1 VTNVVLAS
9 DRFRPSGRPTRLPGP
24 VELEMHFRFLG
35 TDVRVVSASV
45 GLLQHWATVYG
56 AFRVMPGEAAITV
69 RVETRDGR
77 RALDGDDRLL
87 PPLATPPLDRWLW
100 LRGVAVC
107 RAGQATLLVGGP
119 DAGGTPLALSLAT
132 RGQTLLAADLL
143 PLDPADLLLAPFPR
157 SVRLRRDEL
166 SLLAVEPA
174 HPALTPFRTWSGAVE
189 WQADT
194 RLLLGQRPGRAAAE
208 VAAIVFLEAAA
219 GGEPRLSPLAADEAA
234 HRLRAGLAQPP
245 ADGALAERALA
256 RLCRQ
261 APAHV
266 LVSGPPAATGELV
279 DHLLQ
284 PPPHG

>member
-1 VTNVVLAS
+1 MTNVVLAS
-9 DRFRPSGRPTRLPGP
+9 DRFRPPGWPARLPGP
-24 VELEMHFRFLG
+24 VELEMQFRFLG

-45 GLLQHWATVYG
+45 GLLQHWSMVYG
-56 AFRVMPGEAAITV
+56 AFRVMPGQAAITL
-69 RVETRDGR
+69 RVGS
-77 RALDGDDRLL
+77 DGDDRLL

-100 LRGVAVC
+100 LPGAAVC

-119 DAGGTPLALSLAT
+119 DAGATPLALSLAT

-208 VAAIVFLEAAA
+208 GGAIVFLEAA
-219 GGEPRLSPLAADEAA
+219 GGEEPRLSPLAADEAA
-234 HRLRAGLAQPP
+234 RRLRAGLAHAP
-245 ADGALAERALA
+245 ADGALVERALA
-256 RLCRQ
+256 KLCRQ

-266 LVSGPPAATGELV
+266 LVDGPPAATGELV
-279 DHLLQ
+279 DRLLR